1 MSSVHLS
8 AFPPVTQV
16 ITSANENMIT
26 IHTFKIYYRTGF
38 CCPIGSDQG
47 LLFLLKNTNCELSIL
62 LLKIKYHF
70 CANVNFNSES
80 YTPISLIKLQ
90 QSSNIEYIFVI

>member
-26 IHTFKIYYRTGF
+26 IHTFKIYYRAGF

-47 LLFLLKNTNCELSIL
+47 LLFGSYCSPPHYL
-62 LLKIKYHF
+62 LLSPPDLLLSPPLTKYSMVLSTSF
-70 CANVNFNSES
+70 
-80 YTPISLIKLQ
+80 
-90 QSSNIEYIFVI
+90 